1 MRAKIQDTYNIQVVE
16 QRSHSFAFCFP
27 PEGDFAPEAH
37 HTPTP
42 PKKLPHQTK
51 KTKKTPK
58 RSKDSRIWIS
68 KTAQATGKGA
78 AVNKRRI
85 AGHVHERRRT
95 SAGCGFVSAHVDVAE
110 VDD

>member
-51 KTKKTPK
+51 KTNKKKPK
-58 RSKDSRIWIS
+58 TQQRLEDLDFKNSSSYR
-68 KTAQATGKGA
+68 KGSCC
-78 AVNKRRI
+78 K
-85 AGHVHERRRT
+85 
-95 SAGCGFVSAHVDVAE
+95 
-110 VDD
+110 